1 MHPPEWCCV
10 KRQNCIFFLLSF
22 WVLNLNFLYRK
33 QDLESQDR
41 SGNEDSGDMSEEEE
55 EEEVG
60 DDCWSISIQKYH

>member
-1 MHPPEWCCV
+1 MLA
-10 KRQNCIFFLLSF
+10 FDFLKLCKKIYVF
-22 WVLNLNFLYRK
+22 PNRK

-60 DDCWSISIQKYH
+60 SIF